1 MILTCALM
9 GDFVEEEQFGVR
21 KCSSTFDGLITG
33 FVDDALQF
41 AFEVLSIIEHLLLL
55 SFAFAVVKGHQP
67 VGIDA
72 GAQVLVNEGP
82 DAPFKAL
89 GLECFWWSY

>member
-21 KCSSTFDGLITG
+21 KCSSTFDGLVTG
-33 FVDDALQF
+33 LVDDAVQF

-55 SFAFAVVKGHQP
+55 SFVIAVVKGHQP
-67 VGIDA
+67 VGVDA
-72 GAQVLVNEGP
+72 GAQVLMNEGP
-82 DAPFKAL
+82 DAPLEAL
-89 GLECFWWSY
+89 GLEYFW